1 MKIVKVELQNINSLR
16 CETPIVIDFES
27 ERFKDVG
34 LFAITG
40 ATGAGKTTILDAITI
55 ALYRK
60 VPRFINSYSKA
71 GLLDVI
77 SYGAGNAMC
86 RVTFEAKNERFESQ
100 WEVRLTSGSGKV
112 LTNPKEKIYLK
123 NLTSGKILAESI
135 SKCEEEIV
143 RITQLTYDQFLR
155 SVLLAQGEFAA
166 FLSAPAKE
174 KGNLLQQ
181 IAGEEI
187 YKKFGEALSNRI
199 GDEKQELARI
209 KNKINTDDLLSA
221 ETINDFR
228 KEEDEHIFLIQQL
241 TTELGHIENI
251 LNWFE
256 RKTELLKKQALLEK
270 EKTVLELKLEENRD
284 VLNLLKM
291 HEAAE
296 PFKETI
302 DGIIRL
308 EKEIQKKNDRL
319 GKIESEVKDIE
330 MNLSKTVELEK
341 SIRNR
346 VEESDR
352 LFKDWTPKLDEVTRI
367 DAEIHGV
374 AKNLTD
380 KRLELTGIENSIRQV
395 SDSAKAKVEKQ
406 KLEKEKLMNVEHYLL
421 ENKLIPEIEK
431 QFSQWNTSLTLRK
444 RNREQIAGFS
454 HELESDKTER
464 AANQSKHEN
473 TNSQLTVE
481 KTTVLQLTQEIEQ
494 IEALLTQNKL
504 DDLLERNK
512 LLIAKKE
519 HLKELQQLSFNCN
532 DIIKSNNELN
542 TEIKGLREKDRVL
555 SAETGTIK
563 EDITAATDSWNDAVL
578 IYELE
583 NKISSFGEER
593 KKLEEGKPCS
603 LCGSTVHPYVEK
615 YATLEISKS
624 KITVDERNLKLE
636 KLKSGK
642 ARADIALAENKVKLT
657 NCLDKINSNERVLA
671 ETQNTFNSYKS
682 GFEIIKPQDLTDTL
696 QKVEKE
702 LTELSESINENQ
714 KRQKLKNENE
724 LKLNLA
730 RERAKGLEVDIA
742 RINEKIKSLDDSV
755 LKKNEELKNL
765 TVVTQSM
772 ETEMSEQLAVYKLSM
787 PAVETTTRFLAE
799 LEQRIKLFNATAR
812 EFVDIQHSIQQLQAD
827 MDNMDVL
834 LQEKNGLRL
843 KTEEEIEKQ
852 AILLL
857 QIRGSRNGILP
868 VDSTPESKRAEL
880 QQAVD
885 KSRKEL
891 DDVLKGLNRLQ
902 IVKSTIIGER
912 ENIVKEQI
920 ENHAKIVSEE
930 TVLNEKLNLS
940 EFASREEVTLM
951 LLPDET
957 KRDYIEIKKQLD
969 NKSIEI
975 KRLTADLY
983 ADDEKLEL
991 EHTFTNTEEQQKTE
1005 KEVLNAKKEIL
1016 QNRIAEIRSKFVLD
1030 NEIRSRN
1037 KGVVDEINTQ
1047 ELVLR
1052 KWQGLLNLLG
1062 GSKDAFNT
1070 YVQRLTLNNL
1080 INLANIHL
1088 YKLNRRYSLELN
1100 KTYLKGE
1107 ELNFMLLDHYQTD
1120 ETRLVD
1126 TSSGGEKFLI
1136 SLSLA
1141 LGLSDLAS
1149 HNVSIGSL
1157 FIDEGFGS
1165 LDSNTL
1171 ETVISTLETLQA
1183 QGKMIGII
1191 SHVDNLKERIPVQIE
1206 VLKKSNGVSIVEIN

>member
-27 ERFKDVG
+27 ERFRDVG

-77 SYGAGNAMC
+77 SYGASDAMC
-86 RVTFEAKNERFESQ
+86 RVTFEAKSERFESQ
-100 WEVRLTSGSGKV
+100 WEVRLTTGSGKV

-199 GDEKQELARI
+199 SDEKQELARI
-209 KNKINTDDLLSA
+209 KNKINTDDLLSE
-221 ETINDFR
+221 ETITDFR
-228 KEEDEHIFLIQQL
+228 KDEEEHTLLIQQL
-241 TTELGHIENI
+241 TAELGRIENI
-251 LNWFE
+251 LNWFD
-256 RKTELLKKQALLEK
+256 RKTELIKKQAQLEK
-270 EKTVLELKLEENRD
+270 EKTDFELKLVENRD

-296 PFKETI
+296 PFKETLV
-302 DGIIRL
+302 GIIRL
-308 EKEIQKKNDRL
+308 EKEIQKKADRL
-319 GKIESEVKDIE
+319 EKIETDVKNIE
-330 MNLSKTVELEK
+330 IDLSKTVELEK
-341 SIRNR
+341 LIRNR
-346 VEESDR
+346 VEDNDK

-367 DAEIHGV
+367 DTEIHGV
-374 AKNLTD
+374 SQNLTN
-380 KRLELTGIENSIRQV
+380 KKQELTELGKSIRQT
-395 SDSAKAKVEKQ
+395 SDSVKDKAEIQKQ
-406 KLEKEKLMNVEHYLL
+406 ERKKLMNVENYLL
-421 ENKLIPEIEK
+421 ENKFIPEIEK
-431 QFSQWNTSLTLRK
+431 LFSQWNTNLTLRK
-444 RNREQIAGFS
+444 RNREQITGFNL
-454 HELESDKTER
+454 EIESDKTEKTSI
-464 AANQSKHEN
+464 QSDFEN
-473 TNSQLTVE
+473 KNALLNVE
-481 KTTVLQLTQEIEQ
+481 KSTVLQLTQEIKQ
-494 IEALLTQNKL
+494 IEGLLTQNKL
-504 DDLLERNK
+504 DDLLDKNK
-512 LLIAKKE
+512 LLVAKKE
-519 HLKELQQLSFNCN
+519 NLKELQQLSFNCN
-532 DIIKSNNELN
+532 DFIKSNKELN
-542 TEIKGLREKDRVL
+542 TEIKGLREKDSNL
-555 SAETGTIK
+555 SAEIGKLENEILT
-563 EDITAATDSWNDAVL
+563 ATDSWKDALL

-624 KITVDERNLKLE
+624 KRTVDERSLKLE
-636 KLKSGK
+636 KLKSDK
-642 ARADIALAENKVKLT
+642 TKADITLAENKVQLT
-657 NCLDKINSNERVLA
+657 NCSEKINSNKRVLE
-671 ETQNTFNSYKS
+671 ETQNTFNSYIS
-682 GFEIIKPQDLTDTL
+682 GFDITKTPELTDSL
-696 QKVEKE
+696 QKIEKE
-702 LTELSESINENQ
+702 LTELSETINENQ
-714 KRQKLKNENE
+714 KCQKLKNENE
-724 LKLNLA
+724 LKLNLT
-730 RERAKGLEVDIA
+730 RERAKGLEVEIA
-742 RINEKIKSLDDSV
+742 RIKEKIKSLDDIV
-755 LKKNEELKNL
+755 LKKNDELKNL
-765 TVVTQSM
+765 TVGTLSM
-772 ETEMSEQLAVYKLSM
+772 ETELSEQLAVFKLSL
-787 PAVETTTRFLAE
+787 PAVEYTTRFLV
-799 LEQRIKLFNATAR
+799 EQEHSINLYNSTTK
-812 EFVDIQHSIQQLQAD
+812 EFVDIKHSIQQLQAD
-827 MDNMDVL
+827 MDNMDVQ

-843 KTEEEIEKQ
+843 KTEEEIKLLE
-852 AILLL
+852 ILYL
-857 QIRGSRNGILP
+857 QIQGKRKGILP
-868 VDSTPESKRAEL
+868 DDSTPESKRAEL
-880 QQAVD
+880 QQAID
-885 KSRKEL
+885 KSRQEME
-891 DDVLKGLNRLQ
+891 DVLKKLNRLQ
-902 IVKSTIIGER
+902 NVKSTNIGER
-912 ENIVKEQI
+912 ENIIKEQI
-920 ENHAKIVSEE
+920 ENQATIESEKF
-930 TVLNEKLNLS
+930 VLDEKLNRS
-940 EFASREEVTLM
+940 EFGSREEVTLM
-951 LLPDET
+951 LLPDDT
-957 KRDYIEIKKQLD
+957 KRNYIEIKKQLD

-975 KRLTADLY
+975 NRLTADLHV
-983 ADDEKLEL
+983 DDEKLES
-991 EHTFTNTEEQQKTE
+991 EHTFNNTEEQQKTE
-1005 KEVLNAKKEIL
+1005 KGVLNEKKEIS
-1016 QNRIAEIRSKFVLD
+1016 QNRIAEIRSKFILD

-1037 KGVVDEINTQ
+1037 KGVVAEINSQ
-1047 ELVLR
+1047 ELVLK

-1107 ELNFMLLDHYQTD
+1107 ELNFVLLDHYQTD

-1191 SHVDNLKERIPVQIE
+1191 SHVDNLKERIPVQIV

>member
-60 VPRFINSYSKA
+60 VPRFVSSYSKA
-71 GLLDVI
+71 NLLDVI
-77 SYGAGNAMC
+77 SYGASDAMC
-86 RVTFEAKNERFESQ
+86 RVTFEAKSERFESQ
-100 WEVRLTSGSGKV
+100 WEVRLTSSSGKV

-166 FLSAPAKE
+166 FLSAPAKD

-199 GDEKQELARI
+199 ADEKQELARI
-209 KNKINTDDLLSA
+209 KNKINTDDLLS
-221 ETINDFR
+221 EDTIADFR
-228 KEEDEHIFLIQQL
+228 KEEEEHSTLIQQL
-241 TTELGHIENI
+241 TTELGQIEKI
-251 LNWFE
+251 LNWFD
-256 RKTELLKKQALLEK
+256 RKAELIKKQAQIEK
-270 EKTVLELKLEENRD
+270 EKTALELKLEENRE

-296 PFKETI
+296 PFKETLE
-302 DGIIRL
+302 GIIRL
-308 EKEIQKKNDRL
+308 EKEIQKKADRL
-319 GKIESEVKDIE
+319 EKIETEVKCIE
-330 MNLSKTVELEK
+330 IDLSKTVELEK
-341 SIRNR
+341 SIRSR

-367 DAEIHGV
+367 DAEIRGV
-374 AKNLTD
+374 TKNITD
-380 KRLELTGIENSIRQV
+380 KKQELTELEKSILLT
-395 SDSAKAKVEKQ
+395 SDSIKEKTEKQ
-406 KLEKEKLMNVEHYLL
+406 KQEKEKLIKVENYLL
-421 ENKLIPEIEK
+421 KNKLIPEIEK
-431 QFSQWNTSLTLRK
+431 QISQWNTSLTLRK
-444 RNREQIAGFS
+444 RNREQITGFNR
-454 HELESDKTER
+454 EIESDKTEK
-464 AANQSKHEN
+464 ASIQSDFGNKNALLE
-473 TNSQLTVE
+473 VE
-481 KTTVLQLTQEIEQ
+481 KSKVLQLTQEINE
-494 IEALLTQNKL
+494 IEGLLTQNKL
-504 DDLLERNK
+504 DDLLAKNK
-512 LLIAKKE
+512 LLVAKKDI
-519 HLKELQQLSFNCN
+519 LKELQQLSINCN
-532 DIIKSNNELN
+532 DFIKLTKELN
-542 TEIKGLREKDRVL
+542 TEIKGLRDKDKSL
-555 SAETGTIK
+555 SEEIVK
-563 EDITAATDSWNDAVL
+563 LEEDILTATDSWKDAVL

-624 KITVDERNLKLE
+624 KRTVDERNLKLE
-636 KLKSGK
+636 KLKSDK
-642 ARADIALAENKVKLT
+642 TKADITLAENKVQLT
-657 NCLDKINSNERVLA
+657 NFSDKINSNKRVLE
-671 ETQNTFNSYKS
+671 ETLNMFNSYTS
-682 GFEIIKPQDLTDTL
+682 GFDITKTIELTDSL
-696 QKVEKE
+696 LKVEKD
-702 LTELSESINENQ
+702 LTELSETINENQ
-714 KRQKLKNENE
+714 KRQKLKSENE
-724 LKLNLA
+724 LKLNLT
-730 RERAKGLEVDIA
+730 RERTKGLELEMASIK
-742 RINEKIKSLDDSV
+742 EKIKSLDDIV
-755 LKKNEELKNL
+755 LKKGDELKNL
-765 TVVTQSM
+765 TVITVSM
-772 ETEMSEQLAVYKLSM
+772 ETELSEQLALFKLSL
-787 PAVETTTRFLAE
+787 PTVEYTTRFLVE
-799 LEQRIKLFNATAR
+799 LEKSIKLFNTTTK
-812 EFVDIQHSIQQLQAD
+812 EFVDIQHTIQQLQAD
-827 MDNMDVL
+827 MDNLDVQ
-834 LQEKNGLRL
+834 LQEKNGHKL
-843 KTEEEIEKQ
+843 KTEEEIKKLT
-852 AILLL
+852 ILNL
-857 QIRGSRNGILP
+857 QLQGTRNGILP
-868 VDSTPESKRAEL
+868 ADNTPERKRAEL
-880 QQAVD
+880 QQAID
-885 KSRKEL
+885 QSRKEL
-891 DDVLKGLNRLQ
+891 EDLLKELNRLQ
-902 IVKSTIIGER
+902 IVKSTIIGEK

-920 ENHAKIVSEE
+920 ENHSALESEKS
-930 TVLNEKLNLS
+930 VLTEKLS
-940 EFASREEVTLM
+940 RSDFRSREEVTLM

-957 KRDYIEIKKQLD
+957 KSSYIELKKQLD

-975 KRLTADLY
+975 SRLTTDLKV
-983 ADDEKLEL
+983 DDEKLEL
-991 EHTFTNTEEQQKTE
+991 EHTFSNTEEQQKTV
-1005 KEVLNAKKEIL
+1005 KEVLNVKKEIS
-1016 QNRIAEIRSKFVLD
+1016 QNRIAEIRSKFILD

-1037 KGVVDEINTQ
+1037 KGVVAEINSQ
-1047 ELVLR
+1047 ELILK
-1052 KWQGLLNLLG
+1052 KWQDLLNLLG

>member
-100 WEVRLTSGSGKV
+100 WEVRLTTGSGKV

-123 NLTSGKILAESI
+123 NLTSGIILAESI

-187 YKKFGEALSNRI
+187 YKRFGEALSNRI
-199 GDEKQELARI
+199 SDEKQELARI
-209 KNKINTDDLLSA
+209 KNKINTDDLLSE
-221 ETINDFR
+221 ETINNFR
-228 KEEDEHIFLIQQL
+228 KEEDEHILHIQQL
-241 TTELGHIENI
+241 TTELGQIENI
-251 LNWFE
+251 LNWFD
-256 RKTELLKKQALLEK
+256 RKTELLKKQAQLEK
-270 EKTVLELKLEENRD
+270 EKTDFELKLEENRD
-284 VLNLLKM
+284 ALNLLKM

-296 PFKETI
+296 PFKETL
-302 DGIIRL
+302 DEIIRI
-308 EKEIQKKNDRL
+308 EKEIQKKNERL
-319 GKIESEVKDIE
+319 DKIESEVKMIE
-330 MNLSKTVELEK
+330 ISLYKTVELEK
-341 SIRNR
+341 SIRNC
-346 VEESDR
+346 VEETDR
-352 LFKDWTPKLDEVTRI
+352 LFKYWTPKLDEVTSL
-367 DAEIHGV
+367 DTEIRGV
-374 AKNLTD
+374 AKNITD
-380 KRLELTGIENSIRQV
+380 KKHELKETETSIRQV
-395 SDSAKAKVEKQ
+395 SDSGKEKVEKQ
-406 KLEKEKLMNVEHYLL
+406 KLEKEKLMNVENYLS

-431 QFSQWNTSLTLRK
+431 QFSQWNTSLTLWK
-444 RNREQIAGFS
+444 RNREQIAGFN
-454 HELESDKTER
+454 HEIESYNTEK
-464 AANQSKHEN
+464 ASNQSDFEN
-473 TNSQLTVE
+473 KNELLNVE
-481 KTTVLQLTQEIEQ
+481 KTTVLQLAKEIKEIEGQ
-494 IEALLTQNKL
+494 LTQNKL
-504 DDLLERNK
+504 VDLLDKNK
-512 LLIAKKE
+512 LLVAKKE
-519 HLKELQQLSFNCN
+519 LLKELQQLSFNCN
-532 DIIKSNNELN
+532 DYLKSTNELN
-542 TEIKGLREKDRVL
+542 TELKGLREKDSYL
-555 SAETGTIK
+555 SSEIGK
-563 EDITAATDSWNDAVL
+563 FEEDIISATDSLKDAVQ

-593 KKLEEGKPCS
+593 KKLEKGKPCS

-624 KITVDERNLKLE
+624 KRTLDERTLKLE
-636 KLKSGK
+636 KLKTGK
-642 ARADIALAENKVKLT
+642 TKDDIALAENKVKLT
-657 NCLDKINSNERVLA
+657 NCSNKINSNELVLK
-671 ETQNTFNSYKS
+671 EIQNTFNSFKS
-682 GFEIIKPQDLTDTL
+682 GFDINNTQELTDTL

-702 LTELSESINENQ
+702 ITELSETINENQ
-714 KRQKLKNENE
+714 KQQKLKNENE
-724 LKLNLA
+724 LKLNLTL
-730 RERAKGLEVDIA
+730 ERVKGLEVDIA
-742 RINEKIKSLDDSV
+742 GIKEKIKSLDDIL
-755 LKKNEELKNL
+755 LKKNDELKNL
-765 TVVTQSM
+765 TIITGLM
-772 ETEMSEQLAVYKLSM
+772 ETELSEQLALFKLKLPSM
-787 PAVETTTRFLAE
+787 EYTTRFVVE
-799 LEQRIKLFNATAR
+799 LEQSINLFNTTTK

-827 MDNMDVL
+827 MDNMDVQL
-834 LQEKNGLRL
+834 KEKNGLRL
-843 KTEEEIEKQ
+843 KTEEEINKQ
-852 AILLL
+852 TLLYF
-857 QIRGSRNGILP
+857 QIQGTRTGILP
-868 VDSTPESKRAEL
+868 VESTPESKRAEL
-880 QQAVD
+880 QQAID
-885 KSRKEL
+885 KSRQEME
-891 DDVLKGLNRLQ
+891 DVLKELNRLQ
-902 IVKSTIIGER
+902 NVKSTNLGER

-920 ENHAKIVSEE
+920 ENHIKLESEKSIF
-930 TVLNEKLNLS
+930 NEKLNQS
-940 EFASREEVTLM
+940 EFGSREEVTRL
-951 LLPDET
+951 LLPDDT
-957 KRDYIEIKKQLD
+957 KRNYLEIKKQLD

-975 KRLTADLY
+975 NRLTADLH

-1005 KEVLNAKKEIL
+1005 KGVLNAKKEIS
-1016 QNRIAEIRSKFVLD
+1016 QNRIAEIRSKFILD

-1037 KGVVDEINTQ
+1037 KGVVAEINSQ
-1047 ELVLR
+1047 ELVLK